1 MNRQGVR
8 TDKPSDMENDANN
21 YAKEIGSSLSTGAT
35 VAVLSCL
42 TFKMRKIVK
51 ALPGLEI

>member
-21 YAKEIGSSLSTGAT
+21 YAKEIGSSLSNGAT
-35 VAVLSCL
+35 VSRL
-42 TFKMRKIVK
+42 TLRC
-51 ALPGLEI
+51 AR

>member
-8 TDKPSDMENDANN
+8 INKPSDMENGANN

-51 ALPGLEI
+51 ALLYPD

>member
-8 TDKPSDMENDANN
+8 INKPSDMENGANN